1 MQVTNITVRPIA
13 NPEDFERLR
22 GYANIALDN
31 QLAINDIKIIEAERG
46 MCIEFPR
53 DKDLQKA
60 KLESIALLNRDI
72 RKNIQHLVLKA
83 YRMNADYFLV
93 EKSA

>member
-1 MQVTNITVRPIA
+1 MQVTNITVRTIP
-13 NPEDFERLR
+13 NPEDFARLR

-31 QLAINDIKIIEAERG
+31 QLAINDIKIISAEKG

-53 DKDLQKA
+53 DKDLQKS

-72 RKNIQHLVLKA
+72 RQDIQSLILKA
-83 YRMNADYFLV
+83 YRINADYFLV
-93 EKSA
+93 S